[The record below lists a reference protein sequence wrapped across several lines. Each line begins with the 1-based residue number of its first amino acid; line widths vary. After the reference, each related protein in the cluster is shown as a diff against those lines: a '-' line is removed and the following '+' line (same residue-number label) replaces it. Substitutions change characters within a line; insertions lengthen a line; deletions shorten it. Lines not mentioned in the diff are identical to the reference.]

1 MASLSGK
8 ADATLVKAAT
18 DAAMAN
24 VPVDVSRI
32 NERVSRSY
40 TAMTQSVGKSW
51 GNALKSIGEIG
62 GALMQNA
69 KEKKD
74 DIGKP
79 FENTNVDARK
89 ADFRR
94 EEIEMDPNQLKDRP
108 IVTEQ
113 PGDTKSETQVGGGQS
128 YDIPSFA
135 SKPTK
140 PPKAPKGFQALPTF
154 DHVDKDGNSSTIT
167 VSNTDEFS
175 EKLRDQIYELRG
187 KKEKDLKDVESN
199 SSYSIDEKSSKKKQI
214 KADHKK
220 EKKRLKDVKDS
231 MHNSNRRFAEFNEAL
246 KSQLEG
252 GNINMEAS
260 GMYGVNKMNFANA
273 LLNKGTALADGS
285 KTVQG
290 YNENGNMVF
299 TYVDKNNRPIK
310 SGGKNLTLAEGDVGS
325 LLVQESPLRPLMDGV
340 VDKKS
345 IEQRY
350 KYGFDGISNEIAR
363 TVENKVKDKNTFL
376 DLAFYQSENTD
387 GSLADTLHNVKY
399 DSNNVPIIGE
409 TGLAREFVSAIA
421 TLGNSTD
428 YDMDGDGDFDK
439 DDYNTEENYIKLTRQ
454 ALSGDDL
461 GLSKI
466 LLKQHYQLQA
476 EVHFNNAVDVN
487 NPVVEAT
494 VANSLTPEQEA
505 AVTSNPVVNYSDPK
519 QFNYLNKS
527 GNIGFLNKSN
537 DGKTYVS
544 GKAAKTKL
552 DEIRGAEKGDIIT
565 HWQGSNTVRYVRTE
579 FGMFIQ
585 EKYNA
590 EKGGFEAEQDDTRQD
605 YGKQMTTQDVEK
617 DMNFPNAMLQTII
630 EKNGKKYKKV
640 EGGYIEIK

>member
-1 MASLSGK
+1 MASLSGR

-187 KKEKDLKDVESN
+187 KKEEDLKAVESN

-231 MHNSNRRFAEFNEAL
+231 MHSSNRRFAEFNEAL

-285 KTVQG
+285 KAVQG
-290 YNENGNMVF
+290 YNKDGNMVF

-325 LLVQESPLRPLMDGV
+325 LLVQQSPLRPLMDGV
-340 VDKKS
+340 IDKES

-350 KYGFDGISNEIAR
+350 KFGFDGISNEIAR

-387 GSLADTLHNVKY
+387 GSLADTLHNMKY

-494 VANSLTPEQEA
+494 VANSLTSEQET

-519 QFNYLNKS
+519 QFDYLNKS

-579 FGMFIQ
+579 LGMFIQ

-590 EKGGFEAEQDDTRQD
+590 EKGGFEAEQDKTRQD